1 MSDSFLC
8 VCVCVCGVV
17 CEDARGEGD
26 GKSSEVNAGT
36 PLPSKKMKDG
46 NKPDEPIEGQ
56 SSNFEFK
63 LKTQFHVCILV
74 VVETDRVVLA
84 PPTTSVARETKKK
97 SVRIAESEPVS
108 METESVVSHH
118 SHSTTHG
125 QVCLY

>member
-1 MSDSFLC
+1 MC
-8 VCVCVCGVV
+8 VCLVGV
-17 CEDARGEGD
+17 CEDVRGEGD

-36 PLPSKKMKDG
+36 PPPSKKMKDG

-74 VVETDRVVLA
+74 VIETDRVVLA
-84 PPTTSVARETKKK
+84 TPATSVARETKKQAKK

-118 SHSTTHG
+118 SHSTVHG

>member
-1 MSDSFLC
+1 MC
-8 VCVCVCGVV
+8 VCVCVVGVCV
-17 CEDARGEGD
+17 CVFGVRGEGD

-36 PLPSKKMKDG
+36 PPPSKKMKDG

-84 PPTTSVARETKKK
+84 RPTTSVATETKKQAKK

-118 SHSTTHG
+118 SHSTVHG